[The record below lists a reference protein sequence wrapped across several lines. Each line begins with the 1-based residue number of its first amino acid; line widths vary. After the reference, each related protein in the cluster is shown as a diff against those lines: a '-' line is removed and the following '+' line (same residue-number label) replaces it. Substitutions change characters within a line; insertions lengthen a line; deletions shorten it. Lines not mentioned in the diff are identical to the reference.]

1 MALDERS
8 AVDEPGGADEWGG
21 SDGTGAVD
29 GGGPGEESEV
39 ALFRKL
45 QERLPCPFGP
55 DGAGPGQGPPGVVV
69 VVPSFTLDQAGMD
82 KIPGILHYEERLLS
96 FLQLLAEPGR
106 RIVYVTSRPLPERV
120 VDYALGLVRS
130 VSARDARA
138 RLTLLDCGD
147 DRPVPLTRKIL
158 QRPGLVERVRDLVP
172 DPLDACVLAFNGSV
186 YERRLA
192 VRLGVPLYACD
203 PDLAGLGGKSGAR
216 ALFKEAGVPVP
227 PGVEGVRD
235 GDDLVGAL
243 AELRARHPGV
253 RRAMIKLNESFGAG
267 GNAMFDYRGAPE
279 GGALEGWLRRTLPE
293 RVEFATPPDTWE
305 NYAGKLAEMGGVV
318 EEFLQ
323 GEEVV
328 SPSAQVHVT
337 PAGAVHVI
345 STQDQRFEGVARQ
358 TYAGCSFPARAE
370 YRLGLQELA
379 GRAGRALAARG
390 MIGIASVDFVTVR
403 EGDAFRHHAVEIN
416 LRMGGGTAPLMFLH
430 GVTGGRYEPGTGGF
444 LTPEGE
450 PRCYVASDRV
460 QSPAYRS
467 LTPERVLDAA
477 ARQGVLYRHDEG
489 RGAVFHML
497 GALPGFGKLGVVA
510 VDSTPEG
517 AEVCFRKVVDFLDTL
532 AAEG

>member
-1 MALDERS
+1 MTLDERN
-8 AVDEPGGADEWGG
+8 AVVDEPGGAE
-21 SDGTGAVD
+21 GTGAAE
-29 GGGPGEESEV
+29 GGGGLGGQNEV
-39 ALFRKL
+39 ALFHKL
-45 QERLPCPFGP
+45 QERLACPFGP

-69 VVPSFTLDQAGMD
+69 IVPSFTLDQAGMD

-106 RIVYVTSRPLPERV
+106 RIVYLTSRPMPQRV

-130 VSARDARA
+130 VPARDARA

-147 DRPVPLTRKIL
+147 DRPVPLTWKVL
-158 QRPGLVERVRDLVP
+158 QQPGLVERVRDLVP
-172 DPLDACVLAFNGSV
+172 DPLDACLLAFNGSV

-227 PGVEGVRD
+227 PGIEGVRD
-235 GDDLVGAL
+235 GDDLARAL
-243 AELRARHPGV
+243 AELRAEHPGV

-267 GNAMFDYRGAPE
+267 GNAMFDYRGAPQ
-279 GGALEGWLRRTLPE
+279 GRALAGWLRRTLPQ

-328 SPSAQVHVT
+328 SPSAQVHIT

-345 STQDQRFEGVARQ
+345 STQDQRFEGAARQ
-358 TYAGCSFPARAE
+358 TYAGCSFPARAG

-379 GRAGRALAARG
+379 GRAGRALAGRG
-390 MIGIASVDFVTVR
+390 VIGIASIDFVTVR
-403 EGDAFRHHAVEIN
+403 QGDALRHHAVEIN

-444 LTPEGE
+444 VTPEGE

-460 QSPAYRS
+460 HSPVYRS
-467 LTPERVLDAA
+467 LTAEGVLDAA
-477 ARQGVLYRHDEG
+477 ARQGLLYRHDEG

-497 GALPGFGKLGVVA
+497 GALPGFGKLGVIA
-510 VDSTPEG
+510 IDTTPQG
-517 AEVCFRKVVDFLDTL
+517 AEACFRRVVDFLDML
-532 AAEG
+532 AAKS